1 METGALY
8 GTSEFF
14 RATCGNG
21 LAAMN
26 YAFPPTMEGVC
37 SHKSQ
42 VTVNDSFSHAKS
54 QPQTI
59 GSIGRPDC
67 GLEIIYFNAR
77 SIVPKLD
84 ELRLLCAESSPHVV
98 CIVET
103 WLDDSVFD
111 NELTIS
117 NYCLVRLDEID
128 MVAVYCCTLGMTCHT
143 MSFLWVL
150 ITLSCL
156 ESLCTMVT
164 ITVFVFVH
172 FIAHLPPF
180 ILYCNSYLFFYRIL
194 APLYTLILY
203 LLVTLMLIY

>member
-8 GTSEFF
+8 GTSKFF
-14 RATCGNG
+14 RATCGNDPT
-21 LAAMN
+21 AMTFN
-26 YAFPPTMEGVC
+26 FPPTMEGAS
-37 SHKSQ
+37 SHKPQ
-42 VTVNDSFSHAKS
+42 VTVNDSHVKS
-54 QPQTI
+54 QLQTI
-59 GSIGRPDC
+59 GSTGRPDC

-77 SIVPKLD
+77 SILPKLD
-84 ELRLLCAESSPHVV
+84 ELSLLCADSSPHVV

-111 NELTIS
+111 NELTIP
-117 NYCLVRLDEID
+117 NYCLVRL

-150 ITLSCL
+150 KTLSCL
-156 ESLCTMVT
+156 ELPCTMVT

-172 FIAHLPPF
+172 FIAHLPPL